1 MVKNSIAIILAR
13 GGSKRLPNKNI
24 LKLQKKPL
32 VAWSIEAA
40 INSGLFK
47 RVLVSTDSK
56 SIQSISK
63 KYKADVP
70 FLRSKAAD
78 DFSSSS
84 VATYHALLQAEEYWK
99 EKYDVVAQLMAN
111 CPLRTAEDIKKLF
124 KLFKKNKPLSQI
136 SCFRFGWMNPWW
148 ATKINKNGKPTR
160 IFPNFKKIRSQDLPN
175 LYCPSGALW
184 LAKRNNF
191 LKHKNFYMPG
201 YRFQEMNWISALD
214 IDDNEDFLMAKA
226 CLDLRNLKKPFNK

>member
-24 LKLQKKPL
+24 LKFNKKPL

-47 RVLVSTDSK
+47 RVLVSTDNK

-84 VATYHALLQAEEYWK
+84 VELIMLYFRQK
-99 EKYDVVAQLMAN
+99 N
-111 CPLRTAEDIKKLF
+111 IG
-124 KLFKKNKPLSQI
+124 KKNMML
-136 SCFRFGWMNPWW
+136 
-148 ATKINKNGKPTR
+148 
-160 IFPNFKKIRSQDLPN
+160 L
-175 LYCPSGALW
+175 
-184 LAKRNNF
+184 
-191 LKHKNFYMPG
+191 
-201 YRFQEMNWISALD
+201 
-214 IDDNEDFLMAKA
+214 
-226 CLDLRNLKKPFNK
+226 FN

>member
-24 LKLQKKPL
+24 LKFNKKPL

-47 RVLVSTDSK
+47 RVLVSTDNK

-99 EKYDVVAQLMAN
+99 EKYDVVVQLMAN
-111 CPLRTAEDIKKLF
+111 CPLRTAEDIKNSL
-124 KLFKKNKPLSQI
+124 NDQ
-136 SCFRFGWMNPWW
+136 
-148 ATKINKNGKPTR
+148 
-160 IFPNFKKIRSQDLPN
+160 
-175 LYCPSGALW
+175 Y
-184 LAKRNNF
+184 
-191 LKHKNFYMPG
+191 
-201 YRFQEMNWISALD
+201 
-214 IDDNEDFLMAKA
+214 
-226 CLDLRNLKKPFNK
+226 